1 MIGMSQSALSIAG
14 PGKVEPPASPAVVR
28 IRDLHKRYGD
38 NHAVRGIDLDVHRG
52 EIFAFLGPN
61 GAGKTT
67 TVEILE
73 GYRGRDVGEVEVL
86 GRDPRHATRQWRS
99 QIGVVLQTCA
109 VQPELTVGELL
120 TLYGSYYPAPLSVEA
135 TLELVGLQ
143 AERDRRAGALS
154 GGQQRRLDV
163 GLALVGNPELL
174 FLDEPTTGF
183 DPSARHHTWEVIAG
197 LRDIGKTVF
206 LTTHYMDEAQA
217 LADRVAVIA
226 KGCIVAEGTPADL
239 GGRDRAKTTISF
251 RLPEGFSASELPG
264 LSGGDA
270 TVEGSHV
277 ELRTATPTRALAA
290 LTAWGAERGLE
301 LPELEARRPTLEE
314 IYLRLTEGE
323 P

>member
-1 MIGMSQSALSIAG
+1 MSTLA
-14 PGKVEPPASPAVVR
+14 PARSSVAEATSKAEPAVRVR
-28 IRDLHKRYGD
+28 GLEKRYGSD
-38 NHAVRGIDLDVHRG
+38 YAVRGIDIEVRRG

-73 GYRGRDVGEVEVL
+73 GYRKRDAGDVSVL
-86 GRDPRHATRQWRS
+86 GCDPREATREWRS

-120 TLYGSYYPAPLSVEA
+120 YLYGGYYPAPLGVEE
-135 TLELVGLQ
+135 TLGLVGLTEQ
-143 AERDRRAGALS
+143 RDRRAGALS

-183 DPSARHHTWEVIAG
+183 DPSARHHTWEVIEG
-197 LRDIGKTVF
+197 LRELGKTVF

-226 KGCIVAEGTPADL
+226 NGRIVAEGTPESL
-239 GGRDRAKTTISF
+239 GGRDHAPTTISF
-251 RLPEGFSASELPG
+251 ETPDGVEQALVEEIAGAAAH
-264 LSGGDA
+264 GDGA
-270 TVEGSHV
+270 RV
-277 ELRTATPTRALAA
+277 ELHTGEPTRTLASLA
-290 LTAWGAERGLE
+290 GWAAARDLE
-301 LPELEARRPTLEE
+301 LGELEVRRPTLEE
-314 IYLRLTEGE
+314 IYLELTEQT
-323 P
+323 